1 MVIAEPYKGSFYYQM
16 LSDWSKSLFFLKKNL
31 HKLTAFNLNYRIQLL
46 KTRKTAYKSGLPK

>member
-16 LSDWSKSLFFLKKNL
+16 LSDWSKSLFFKKNL
-31 HKLTAFNLNYRIQLL
+31 HKLTIFNLNYRIQPL